1 MGSSDYMQ
9 VLFAIALA
17 RTGNFDQALAIADAQ
32 AERMDL

>member
-1 MGSSDYMQ
+1 MQ

-17 RTGNFDQALAIADAQ
+17 TPGNFDQALAIADAQ